1 MSPQL
6 AAGANSG
13 IQDPSLPAWPTA
25 FGGEGS
31 HHHHARAKRP
41 GRPRAAK
48 ITQGDLLLPLS
59 RRGAAA
65 VDLDLNPSGPD
76 QISSQPKSHPPTAAG
91 DLLAT
96 ANPLRT
102 AVGGGGRWTPLP
114 PRVTAGRGL
123 RRRRLTTG
131 ASPRGV
137 LSDGGGSGRRWRG
150 RAEGGVDGDSPGAAH
165 RRRRGGARG
174 LESSVVGGGTGRD
187 GVRLGHM
194 VAPSKVQKDSTCSIY
209 TYTIA
214 TPIDKHIVLFDLI
227 AIINKP

>member
-25 FGGEGS
+25 FDGEGS

-150 RAEGGVDGDSPGAAH
+150 RAEGGLDRDSPGAA
-165 RRRRGGARG
+165 RCR
-174 LESSVVGGGTGRD
+174 
-187 GVRLGHM
+187 RLGGEVGRGVGAEPQPMKPLSSKIYVCFFVGCSFLAIFYISNHL
-194 VAPSKVQKDSTCSIY
+194 VALLYTMSIQ
-209 TYTIA
+209 
-214 TPIDKHIVLFDLI
+214 VC
-227 AIINKP
+227 

>member
-25 FGGEGS
+25 FDGEGS

-123 RRRRLTTG
+123 RRRRRLTTG

-150 RAEGGVDGDSPGAAH
+150 RAEGGVDGDSPGAA
-165 RRRRGGARG
+165 RRRRLRG
-174 LESSVVGGGTGRD
+174 K
-187 GVRLGHM
+187 RLGERDWERVRPHTKLD
-194 VAPSKVQKDSTCSIY
+194 PQ
-209 TYTIA
+209 
-214 TPIDKHIVLFDLI
+214 
-227 AIINKP
+227 

>member
-1 MSPQL
+1 VGSKIRHYQPGQPPSVDK
-6 AAGANSG
+6 AATATMPGPR
-13 IQDPSLPAWPTA
+13 DPEVLVPRRLP
-25 FGGEGS
+25 
-31 HHHHARAKRP
+31 R
-41 GRPRAAK
+41 
-48 ITQGDLLLPLS
+48 GDLLLPLS

-114 PRVTAGRGL
+114 PRVTAGQGQR

-137 LSDGGGSGRRWRG
+137 LSDGGGSGRRWKG
-150 RAEGGVDGDSPGAAH
+150 RAEGGMDGDSPGTAW
-165 RRRRGGARG
+165 RRRLGGERSG
-174 LESSVVGGGTGRD
+174 ESQ
-187 GVRLGHM
+187 M
-194 VAPSKVQKDSTCSIY
+194 Q
-209 TYTIA
+209 
-214 TPIDKHIVLFDLI
+214 IDRYRYR
-227 AIINKP
+227 